1 MLRRQDQ
8 QHNLDRMA
16 ALLGLPGSP
25 ALDRLFGRV
34 GFRWATDDRLP
45 IIGAVP
51 ASVAASI
58 ATGFVGAGSRRFD
71 QPRFIARAPGLFV
84 CCALGSRGI
93 ASAAWGAEVLAAAI
107 AGAPLPAEADLLDAI
122 DPARFLTRGFRR
134 DEAARQRPAA
144 DRVQP
149 PVGPIAGSA
158 GA

>member
-1 MLRRQDQ
+1 M
-8 QHNLDRMA
+8 
-16 ALLGLPGSP
+16 S
-25 ALDRLFGRV
+25 
-34 GFRWATDDRLP
+34 DDRLP

-51 ASVAASI
+51 ASVAERVA
-58 ATGFVGAGSRRFD
+58 AGFVGKESPRFD

-93 ASAAWGAEVLAAAI
+93 ASAAFGAEVLAAAI

-122 DPARFLTRGFRR
+122 DPARFLSRGFRR
-134 DEAARQRPAA
+134 GEAARQRSLAG
-144 DRVQP
+144 RVQP